1 MSTPEPF
8 CHLVKINS
16 TMLTKN
22 EIMLLELELF
32 SQVLEELKMLFTH
45 HHKDYF
51 RLLKFTHEMESSM
64 IENHFIRYI
73 INDILST
80 GEYSLE
86 GIAYHTQIPEEVIFE
101 ISAGL
106 QDCLS
111 LSLSQKIIELHRM
124 VRNDL
129 YQAILEK
136 CRNKVVGE

>member
-8 CHLVKINS
+8 CHLVNINS
-16 TMLTKN
+16 TLLTQN

-32 SQVLEELKMLFTH
+32 SQVLEELKLLFIH

-51 RLLKFTHEMESSM
+51 RLLKFTHEMESAM

-80 GEYSLE
+80 GEYSIE
-86 GIAYHTQIPEEVIFE
+86 GIAYHTQIPEEVVFE
-101 ISAGL
+101 IAAGL

-136 CRNKVVGE
+136 CRSKVAGE

>member
-8 CHLVKINS
+8 CHLININS
-16 TMLTKN
+16 SMLTKN

-32 SQVLEELKMLFTH
+32 SQVLEELKILFAH
-45 HHKDYF
+45 QHKNYF
-51 RLLKFTHEMESSM
+51 RLLKFTHEMESTM
-64 IENHFIRYI
+64 IENHFIRYL

-111 LSLSQKIIELHRM
+111 LSLSQKIIALHRM
-124 VRNDL
+124 VRNEL

-136 CRNKVVGE
+136 CRNNVVGE

>member
-8 CHLVKINS
+8 CHLVNINS
-16 TMLTKN
+16 NLLTKN
-22 EIMLLELELF
+22 EMMLLEVELF
-32 SQVLEELKMLFTH
+32 SHVLHELKTVFTH

-51 RLLKFTHEMESSM
+51 RLLKFTHEMESAM
-64 IENHFIRYI
+64 IENHLIRYI

-101 ISAGL
+101 IATGL
-106 QDCLS
+106 QECLS

-129 YQAILEK
+129 YQAILQK
-136 CRNKVVGE
+136 CKNKVVGE

>member
-8 CHLVKINS
+8 CHLVNINS

-32 SQVLEELKMLFTH
+32 SRVLEELEILFTH
-45 HHKDYF
+45 QHKDYF
-51 RLLKFTHEMESSM
+51 RLLKFTHEMESAM
-64 IENHFIRYI
+64 IENHLIRYI

-86 GIAYHTQIPEEVIFE
+86 GIAYHTQIPQEVIFE
-101 ISAGL
+101 IATGL

-111 LSLSQKIIELHRM
+111 LSLSQKIIELHRS
-124 VRNDL
+124 VRNDI
-129 YQAILEK
+129 YQAILQK
-136 CRNKVVGE
+136 CRSKMAGE